1 LKVVFVAGGWSD
13 FSSTTTKGVSGVT
26 ADVCEK
32 PGAVLLAA
40 PGKWMEGNMAARVK
54 SGGLDFYKARCSVLQ
69 GELEELRTALG
80 AAGEA
85 WYEKYRALEEMARRS
100 AEEAEEFKTYADQA
114 VELRRQVFVL
124 EKALLA
130 QLEAHSLALLD
141 LASQV
146 SRGGPWIRD
155 DQQAKA
161 LRRVEGIAL

>member
-69 GELEELRTALG
+69 GELEQMRAVLRNADETAAERYQSLTERARGLVEELELAKHD
-80 AAGEA
+80 AA
-85 WYEKYRALEEMARRS
+85 
-100 AEEAEEFKTYADQA
+100 QA
-114 VELRRQVFVL
+114 VELRRQVF
-124 EKALLA
+124 A
-130 QLEAHSLALLD
+130 LEAALAAQSQAHATILINLMD
-141 LASQV
+141 RASR
-146 SRGGPWIRD
+146 SMS
-155 DQQAKA
+155 A
-161 LRRVEGIAL
+161 L